1 MFSLCS
7 PPTSGAESATKDAL
21 KKKKDAFKWR
31 HGFYLS
37 IFLSPVNDTNHSII
51 NFKRHK

>member
-21 KKKKDAFKWR
+21 KKKKMHSSDW